1 MKIKLLI
8 KTIICCCIL
17 FLSGCNSS
25 QKVYSCRCRV
35 NNTDKIVL
43 RTTGYGNT
51 ERNAELDACRYAIEQ
66 ILFRGIP
73 DSDLHTPLISTNEQ
87 EVRTSNSNYFKEL
100 FDKGRYASF
109 ISFAPIVESGVK
121 RGTHWVVCDVTVNL
135 RALRSDLENNK
146 IIRKFGY

>member
-1 MKIKLLI
+1 MKSQV

-17 FLSGCNSS
+17 VLSGCHGF
-25 QKVYSCRCRV
+25 QKVYSCRCCE
-35 NNTDKIVL
+35 NNADKIVL

-73 DSDLHTPLISTNEQ
+73 DSEQHTPLISTNEQ
-87 EVRTSNSNYFKEL
+87 EVRTRNSDYFKEL

-109 ISFAPIVESGVK
+109 VSSAPIIESGVK

>member
-1 MKIKLLI
+1 MKLLK
-8 KTIICCCIL
+8 KTIICCSIL
-17 FLSGCNSS
+17 VLSSCQSL
-25 QKVYSCRCRV
+25 QKVYNCHCREA
-35 NNTDKIVL
+35 NADKMVL
-43 RTTGYGNT
+43 RTTGYGST

-73 DSDLHTPLISTNEQ
+73 DSEQHNPLISTNEQ
-87 EVRTSNSNYFKEL
+87 EVQTRNSGYFKEL

-109 ISFAPIVESGVK
+109 ISSAPIIESGVK